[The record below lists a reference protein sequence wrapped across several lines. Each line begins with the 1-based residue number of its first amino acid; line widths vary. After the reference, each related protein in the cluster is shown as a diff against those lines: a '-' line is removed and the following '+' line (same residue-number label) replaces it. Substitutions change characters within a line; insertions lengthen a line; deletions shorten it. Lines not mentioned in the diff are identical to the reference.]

1 MVRSEASNIFSIVHR
16 KFQKTVY
23 NAKYSGHNLSRVVT
37 CESWRHELSENVLL
51 VGVVSFFCSSNSEIK
66 SCMHDPKFCK
76 FHVCVCLDDVK
87 WWHSEKRMACLKYRW
102 GESAKNNGVRK
113 VQMCLERK
121 QLEIKGY
128 KCQREHSNNFNYW
141 KIFVWLLMPCG
152 KEVFQHFGLIHDF
165 VKYFLWVGCTFVKS
179 SHMQS
184 HPVCDSEKKWPG
196 TPLRRLRAS
205 WSRKSHKSSAR
216 RVIALSSYA
225 AAFKPPPPPLLLP
238 FCLRMPLQHPE
249 HTRPLPSTLLQLFKN
264 SCNDQWN
271 NGFPSYHNKLQIYSA

>member
-1 MVRSEASNIFSIVHR
+1 MWKLTSWAFR
-16 KFQKTVY
+16 KCF
-23 NAKYSGHNLSRVVT
+23 T
-37 CESWRHELSENVLL
+37 CWGCDL
-51 VGVVSFFCSSNSEIK
+51 FCSSNSEIK

-184 HPVCDSEKKWPG
+184 HPVCDSEKKV
-196 TPLRRLRAS
+196 
-205 WSRKSHKSSAR
+205 AR
-216 RVIALSSYA
+216 N
-225 AAFKPPPPPLLLP
+225 
-238 FCLRMPLQHPE
+238 
-249 HTRPLPSTLLQLFKN
+249 TLTQVTCELE
-264 SCNDQWN
+264 S
-271 NGFPSYHNKLQIYSA
+271 